1 MILFVFEG
9 GKAEPMLFDSIGELF
24 LSKEELCVLKC
35 EHDLPTLYSNLRANE
50 YDLFRSLPFKENN
63 IYLPEDKR
71 LDTLFSQIFLFFDYD
86 FQNRLGTQKVNGIL
100 DEMLDFFSDETEN
113 GKLYI
118 NYPMIES
125 LKYTKEIPDANYRP
139 ILRGR
144 DIKRYSYD
152 WAGLWLI
159 WIPWHFPLHLD
170 SSIQGSSAEA
180 EQAFMDQYPSVYQH
194 LLLYK
199 PQLSARNK
207 AETGIRYEW
216 YALQRW
222 GANYSG
228 VYVQQQGTT
237 CGFSGPAAWVVLTP
251 IEQSIKRKIESVGK
265 PLRDWDINIFRG
277 VLTGYN
283 GAFIITT
290 ERRDEILSNCK
301 SEEERQRTE
310 AIIRR
315 YVATREECAS
325 HKFKGNAE
333 RFAYSEAKAFRFI
346 DLVKTERQKVA
357 DNWEKLKFQNVCKA
371 NYLVSDSNT
380 LPLRKSTINQKDIF
394 EAQKSKYV
402 DINES
407 VAILNSFPIFLYDYL
422 K

>member
-9 GKAEPMLFDSIGELF
+9 GKAEPMVFDSIGELF

-125 LKYTKEIPDANYRP
+125 LKYTKEIPDANY
-139 ILRGR
+139 
-144 DIKRYSYD
+144 
-152 WAGLWLI
+152 W
-159 WIPWHFPLHLD
+159 
-170 SSIQGSSAEA
+170 
-180 EQAFMDQYPSVYQH
+180 
-194 LLLYK
+194 
-199 PQLSARNK
+199 
-207 AETGIRYEW
+207 
-216 YALQRW
+216 
-222 GANYSG
+222 
-228 VYVQQQGTT
+228 
-237 CGFSGPAAWVVLTP
+237 
-251 IEQSIKRKIESVGK
+251 
-265 PLRDWDINIFRG
+265 
-277 VLTGYN
+277 
-283 GAFIITT
+283 
-290 ERRDEILSNCK
+290 
-301 SEEERQRTE
+301 
-310 AIIRR
+310 R

-357 DNWEKLKFQNVCKA
+357 DNWEKLKFQNVCKS
-371 NYLVSDSNT
+371 NYLVSDSNQPSIKKT
-380 LPLRKSTINQKDIF
+380 
-394 EAQKSKYV
+394 
-402 DINES
+402 
-407 VAILNSFPIFLYDYL
+407 YL
-422 K
+422 KRKKANMWILTKVSPY

>member
-1 MILFVFEG
+1 M
-9 GKAEPMLFDSIGELF
+9 
-24 LSKEELCVLKC
+24 
-35 EHDLPTLYSNLRANE
+35 
-50 YDLFRSLPFKENN
+50 
-63 IYLPEDKR
+63 
-71 LDTLFSQIFLFFDYD
+71 
-86 FQNRLGTQKVNGIL
+86 
-100 DEMLDFFSDETEN
+100 
-113 GKLYI
+113 
-118 NYPMIES
+118 
-125 LKYTKEIPDANYRP
+125 
-139 ILRGR
+139 
-144 DIKRYSYD
+144 
-152 WAGLWLI
+152 
-159 WIPWHFPLHLD
+159 
-170 SSIQGSSAEA
+170 
-180 EQAFMDQYPSVYQH
+180 
-194 LLLYK
+194 
-199 PQLSARNK
+199 
-207 AETGIRYEW
+207 
-216 YALQRW
+216 
-222 GANYSG
+222 G

-283 GAFIITT
+283 DAFIITT

-315 YVATREECAS
+315 YVATKEECAS